1 MPVFCS
7 LLCSYQKLINLYL
20 MALTFTFPLMTRRC
34 VRVTPPHTSRPTRKK
49 RCRGGRGAGGW
60 GEESTQCKSFM
71 SGIRTEKKGKCSAP
85 RKENFSDMLLLLH
98 VKGRAKEKAAH
109 RKACRVYVWLWI
121 CSLLLY
127 GNGSFGVEG
136 FT

>member
-1 MPVFCS
+1 MFCS

-49 RCRGGRGAGGW
+49 DAGEGGGGGLERGEYAMQKLHVR
-60 GEESTQCKSFM
+60 
-71 SGIRTEKKGKCSAP
+71 IRTEKKGKCSASG
-85 RKENFSDMLLLLH
+85 KENFSNILLLLH
-98 VKGRAKEKAAH
+98 VKGRAKEKAADL
-109 RKACRVYVWLWI
+109 KACILVALDTLCGCMAMDALVWRV
-121 CSLLLY
+121 
-127 GNGSFGVEG
+127 